1 MALSV
6 DQSRSLE
13 EMKRELSAWRA
24 LMGWY
29 GRRGDYAMQQHLSDE
44 CWGLFVEIGRLEAQ
58 NNQQSMSGRP
68 NASANPANLSTHA
81 GGETMSADRD
91 AQGKRME
98 IEGEPLKAY
107 RLYRINENDEPI
119 ALLVEADTQDDL
131 AKMHMRR
138 LDWRYAVY
146 HGRDKISY

>member
-1 MALSV
+1 MALSI

-44 CWGLFVEIGRLEAQ
+44 CWSLFVEIGRLEAQ

-68 NASANPANLSTHA
+68 N
-81 GGETMSADRD
+81 MSADRD
-91 AQGKRME
+91 AEGQRME
-98 IEGEPLKAY
+98 IEPLKTY

-146 HGRDKISY
+146 HGLNKISY

>member
-29 GRRGDYAMQQHLSDE
+29 GRRGDYAMQQHLSDQ

-68 NASANPANLSTHA
+68 N
-81 GGETMSADRD
+81 MSGDRD
-91 AQGKRME
+91 AEGQRME

-119 ALLVEADTQDDL
+119 ALLVEANTQDDL

-146 HGRDKISY
+146 HGLNKISY

>member
-13 EMKRELSAWRA
+13 EMKRELSACRA

-68 NASANPANLSTHA
+68 N
-81 GGETMSADRD
+81 MSADRD
-91 AQGKRME
+91 AEGQRME
-98 IEGEPLKAY
+98 IEPLKTY

-119 ALLVEADTQDDL
+119 SLLVEADTQDDL

>member
-44 CWGLFVEIGRLEAQ
+44 CWGLFVKIGRLEAQ
-58 NNQQSMSGRP
+58 NNLQSMSGRP

-91 AQGKRME
+91 AEGKQME
-98 IEGEPLKAY
+98 IEGDPPKAY
-107 RLYRINENDEPI
+107 RLYRLNEKDEPI
-119 ALLVEADTQDDL
+119 AVVAEADTQEDL
-131 AKMHMRR
+131 AKMYKRR

-146 HGRDKISY
+146 HGRNQISY

>member
-68 NASANPANLSTHA
+68 N
-81 GGETMSADRD
+81 MSADRD
-91 AQGKRME
+91 AEGQRME

-119 ALLVEADTQDDL
+119 ALLVEANTQDDL

-146 HGRDKISY
+146 HGLNKISY